1 MNKKGFTLIELIAVL
16 VVLSILISASV
27 MLFIN
32 IRKNILEKEYN
43 NLVLYLETKASEY
56 AEETSITTINVED
69 LIKEGKVKSDD
80 ETDIY
85 DPRDNKSMNCF
96 IIKSNFENGKYNSTL
111 MEDLGKDENGKC
123 NEYEVTTDY
132 EVCKFLN
139 GQCIK
144 FDDTTWFNSAVTL
157 GIMHRGSLLTEQNTT
172 YNWTSNTG
180 FSSNEATISVDGNLL
195 NSRYKCEVKGKSNNG
210 EDLVGTATKGIKI
223 DKEAPI
229 INEIKYNTNW
239 SVNKKIEIMA
249 SDGIGSG
256 IDGYAIVKEN
266 EMCLNYNKNKEITI
280 NSNGKYK
287 VCVKDKAGNK
297 TERKIEITSI
307 DDAGPSIVAKSS
319 SNEIKMGT
327 NNKTSSYFIVTYSI
341 SGGTLSCTPE
351 ATGYLAVGTYTLKC
365 IATGGNGKTADATT
379 ELKVIPLT
387 PSTPTIITKLESSS
401 GQIYNGTWT
410 NKSIYIEINPGSV
423 NDVVTKFEYKIGNG
437 NWITASGTIDGNKGS
452 FVYSSEIDNTIYVR
466 NCYQNKC
473 SSPSNG
479 KTLKI
484 DKTVPTCKL
493 TANSSK
499 ISFGQKSTDVQK
511 SGITKNKTADYTNAT
526 VNISTGK
533 FYGYVIDKAGNTG
546 SCNIEIIE
554 TSSSRSCSETCTEGT
569 EVCDLVCYY
578 NASSSEIARKS
589 CNRGAYEPTWK
600 TCYSAYYSSCPST
613 FPIVDRSA
621 SRCYTT
627 GGGCT
632 TSCSTTYY
640 CKSGYTKIN
649 SSYCYK

>member
-210 EDLVGTATKGIKI
+210 EDLVGTAIKGIKI

-266 EMCLNYNKNKEITI
+266 EM
-280 NSNGKYK
+280 
-287 VCVKDKAGNK
+287 
-297 TERKIEITSI
+297 
-307 DDAGPSIVAKSS
+307 
-319 SNEIKMGT
+319 
-327 NNKTSSYFIVTYSI
+327 
-341 SGGTLSCTPE
+341 
-351 ATGYLAVGTYTLKC
+351 
-365 IATGGNGKTADATT
+365 
-379 ELKVIPLT
+379 
-387 PSTPTIITKLESSS
+387 
-401 GQIYNGTWT
+401 
-410 NKSIYIEINPGSV
+410 
-423 NDVVTKFEYKIGNG
+423 
-437 NWITASGTIDGNKGS
+437 
-452 FVYSSEIDNTIYVR
+452 
-466 NCYQNKC
+466 
-473 SSPSNG
+473 
-479 KTLKI
+479 
-484 DKTVPTCKL
+484 
-493 TANSSK
+493 
-499 ISFGQKSTDVQK
+499 
-511 SGITKNKTADYTNAT
+511 
-526 VNISTGK
+526 
-533 FYGYVIDKAGNTG
+533 
-546 SCNIEIIE
+546 
-554 TSSSRSCSETCTEGT
+554 
-569 EVCDLVCYY
+569 
-578 NASSSEIARKS
+578 
-589 CNRGAYEPTWK
+589 
-600 TCYSAYYSSCPST
+600 
-613 FPIVDRSA
+613 
-621 SRCYTT
+621 
-627 GGGCT
+627 
-632 TSCSTTYY
+632 
-640 CKSGYTKIN
+640 
-649 SSYCYK
+649 

>member
-1 MNKKGFTLIELIAVL
+1 MKLI
-16 VVLSILISASV
+16 
-27 MLFIN
+27 
-32 IRKNILEKEYN
+32 
-43 NLVLYLETKASEY
+43 
-56 AEETSITTINVED
+56 
-69 LIKEGKVKSDD
+69 
-80 ETDIY
+80 
-85 DPRDNKSMNCF
+85 
-96 IIKSNFENGKYNSTL
+96 
-111 MEDLGKDENGKC
+111 
-123 NEYEVTTDY
+123 
-132 EVCKFLN
+132 
-139 GQCIK
+139 
-144 FDDTTWFNSAVTL
+144 
-157 GIMHRGSLLTEQNTT
+157 
-172 YNWTSNTG
+172 
-180 FSSNEATISVDGNLL
+180 
-195 NSRYKCEVKGKSNNG
+195 
-210 EDLVGTATKGIKI
+210 GTATKGIKI
-223 DKEAPI
+223 DKEAPV

-239 SVNKKIEIMA
+239 SVNKKIDIMA

-266 EMCLNYNKNKEITI
+266 EICLNYNKNKEITI

-351 ATGYLAVGTYTLKC
+351 ATGSLAVGNHTLKC
-365 IATGGNGKTADATT
+365 VATGGNGKTAEATT
-379 ELKVIPLT
+379 KLKVVPLT
-387 PSTPTIITKLESSS
+387 PSTPTITTRLESSS
-401 GQIYNGTWT
+401 GQVYNGTWT
-410 NKSIYIEINPGSV
+410 NKSIYIEINPGSA

-437 NWITASGTIDGNKGS
+437 NWITASGTINGNKGS
-452 FVYSSEIDNTIYVR
+452 FVYSSEVDNTIYVR
-466 NCYQNKC
+466 NCYQNNC
-473 SSPSNG
+473 SSASNG

-484 DKTVPTCKL
+484 DKTAPTCKL

-499 ISFGQKSTDVQK
+499 ISFSQKATDVQK
-511 SGITKNKTADYTNAT
+511 AGITKNKSADYTNAT
-526 VNISTGK
+526 VNISTGT
-533 FYGYVIDKAGNTG
+533 FYGYVIDKASNTG
-546 SCNIEIIE
+546 TCNIEIIE

-569 EVCDLVCYY
+569 KVCDLVCYY

-589 CNRGAYEPTWK
+589 CNRGTYEPTWE

-613 FPIVDRSA
+613 FPNIDWSA
-621 SRCYTT
+621 SNCYTS

-632 TSCSTTYY
+632 ESCTTSYY

>member
-123 NEYEVTTDY
+123 NVYEVTTDY

-157 GIMHRGSLLTEQNTT
+157 GIMHRGSLLAEQNTT

-223 DKEAPI
+223 DKEAPV

-266 EMCLNYNKNKEITI
+266 EICLNYNKNKEITI

-297 TERKIEITSI
+297 TERKIEIISI

-319 SNEIKMGT
+319 NNEIKMGT

-351 ATGYLAVGTYTLKC
+351 ATGSLAVGTYTLKC
-365 IATGGNGKTADATT
+365 VATGGNGKTAEATT

-387 PSTPTIITKLESSS
+387 PSTPTIITKLESST
-401 GQIYNGTWT
+401 GQVYNGLWT

-484 DKTVPTCKL
+484 DKTAPTCKL

-499 ISFGQKSTDVQK
+499 ISFGQKATDVQK
-511 SGITKNKTADYTNAT
+511 SGISKNKTADYTNAT

-533 FYGYVIDKAGNTG
+533 FYGYVIDRAGNTG

-613 FPIVDRSA
+613 FPNVDRSA

-632 TSCSTTYY
+632 TSCSTTYS
-640 CKSGYTKIN
+640 CESGYTKIN

>member
-223 DKEAPI
+223 DKEAPV

-266 EMCLNYNKNKEITI
+266 EICLNYNKNKEITI

-297 TERKIEITSI
+297 TERKIEIISI

-319 SNEIKMGT
+319 NNEIKMGT

-351 ATGYLAVGTYTLKC
+351 ATGSLAVGTYTLKC
-365 IATGGNGKTADATT
+365 VATGGNGKTAEATT

-387 PSTPTIITKLESSS
+387 PSTPNIITKLESST
-401 GQIYNGTWT
+401 GQVYNGLWT

-484 DKTVPTCKL
+484 DKTAPTCKL

-499 ISFGQKSTDVQK
+499 IYFGQKATDVQK
-511 SGITKNKTADYTNAT
+511 SGISKNKTADYTNAT

-533 FYGYVIDKAGNTG
+533 FYGYVIDRAGNTG

-589 CNRGAYEPTWK
+589 CRKGAYEPTWK

-613 FPIVDRSA
+613 FPIVDWSA

-640 CKSGYTKIN
+640 CESGYTKIN

>member
-32 IRKNILEKEYN
+32 IRKNILEKEYY

-56 AEETSITTINVED
+56 AEETSITTINVEN

-132 EVCKFLN
+132 EVCKFEN

-157 GIMHRGSLLTEQNTT
+157 GIMHRGSLLAEQNTT

-195 NSRYKCEVKGKSNNG
+195 NSRYKCEVQGKSNNG
-210 EDLVGTATKGIKI
+210 EDLIGTATKGIKI
-223 DKEAPI
+223 DKEAPV

-266 EMCLNYNKNKEITI
+266 EMCLTYNKNKEITI

-351 ATGYLAVGTYTLKC
+351 ATGSLAVGTYTLKC
-365 IATGGNGKTADATT
+365 VATGGNGKTAEATT

-387 PSTPTIITKLESSS
+387 PSTPTINTKLESSS
-401 GQIYNGTWT
+401 GQVYNGLWT

-484 DKTVPTCKL
+484 DKTAPTCKL

-569 EVCDLVCYY
+569 KVCDLVCSY

-589 CNRGAYEPTWK
+589 CNRGTYEPTWE

-613 FPIVDRSA
+613 FPNIDWSA
-621 SRCYTT
+621 SNCYTS

-632 TSCSTTYY
+632 ESCTTSYY

>member
-223 DKEAPI
+223 DKEAPV

-239 SVNKKIEIMA
+239 TVNKKIEIMA

-266 EMCLNYNKNKEITI
+266 EICLNYNKNKEITI

-297 TERKIEITSI
+297 TERKIEIISI

-319 SNEIKMGT
+319 NNEIKMGT

-351 ATGYLAVGTYTLKC
+351 ATGSLAVGTYTLKC
-365 IATGGNGKTADATT
+365 VATGGNGKTAEATT

-387 PSTPTIITKLESSS
+387 PSTPNIITKLESST
-401 GQIYNGTWT
+401 GQVYNGLWT

-484 DKTVPTCKL
+484 DKTAPTCKL

-499 ISFGQKSTDVQK
+499 ISFGQKATDVQK
-511 SGITKNKTADYTNAT
+511 SGISKNKTADYTNAT

-533 FYGYVIDKAGNTG
+533 FYGYVIDRAGNTG

-613 FPIVDRSA
+613 FPNVDRSA

-632 TSCSTTYY
+632 TSCSTTYS
-640 CKSGYTKIN
+640 CESGYTKIN

>member
-210 EDLVGTATKGIKI
+210 DDLVGTAIKGIKI
-223 DKEAPI
+223 DKEAPV

-307 DDAGPSIVAKSS
+307 DGAGPSIVAKSS
-319 SNEIKMGT
+319 NNEIKMGT

-351 ATGYLAVGTYTLKC
+351 ATGSLAVGTYTLKC
-365 IATGGNGKTADATT
+365 VATGGNGKTAEATT

-484 DKTVPTCKL
+484 DKTAPTCKL

-511 SGITKNKTADYTNAT
+511 LGISKNKTADYTNAT

-613 FPIVDRSA
+613 FPIVDKSA

-632 TSCSTTYY
+632 TSCSTTYS
-640 CKSGYTKIN
+640 CERGYTKIN

>member
-157 GIMHRGSLLTEQNTT
+157 GIMNRGSLLTEQNTT

-210 EDLVGTATKGIKI
+210 DDLVGTAIKGIKI
-223 DKEAPI
+223 DKEAPV

-307 DDAGPSIVAKSS
+307 DGAGPSIVAKSS
-319 SNEIKMGT
+319 NNEIKMGT

-341 SGGTLSCTPE
+341 SGGTLSCTSE
-351 ATGYLAVGTYTLKC
+351 ATGSLAVGTYTLKC
-365 IATGGNGKTADATT
+365 VMEKL
-379 ELKVIPLT
+379 LKL
-387 PSTPTIITKLESSS
+387 
-401 GQIYNGTWT
+401 Q
-410 NKSIYIEINPGSV
+410 
-423 NDVVTKFEYKIGNG
+423 
-437 NWITASGTIDGNKGS
+437 
-452 FVYSSEIDNTIYVR
+452 
-466 NCYQNKC
+466 QN
-473 SSPSNG
+473 
-479 KTLKI
+479 
-484 DKTVPTCKL
+484 
-493 TANSSK
+493 
-499 ISFGQKSTDVQK
+499 
-511 SGITKNKTADYTNAT
+511 
-526 VNISTGK
+526 
-533 FYGYVIDKAGNTG
+533 
-546 SCNIEIIE
+546 
-554 TSSSRSCSETCTEGT
+554 
-569 EVCDLVCYY
+569 
-578 NASSSEIARKS
+578 
-589 CNRGAYEPTWK
+589 
-600 TCYSAYYSSCPST
+600 
-613 FPIVDRSA
+613 
-621 SRCYTT
+621 
-627 GGGCT
+627 
-632 TSCSTTYY
+632 
-640 CKSGYTKIN
+640 
-649 SSYCYK
+649 

>member
-1 MNKKGFTLIELIAVL
+1 M
-16 VVLSILISASV
+16 
-27 MLFIN
+27 
-32 IRKNILEKEYN
+32 R
-43 NLVLYLETKASEY
+43 
-56 AEETSITTINVED
+56 
-69 LIKEGKVKSDD
+69 
-80 ETDIY
+80 
-85 DPRDNKSMNCF
+85 
-96 IIKSNFENGKYNSTL
+96 
-111 MEDLGKDENGKC
+111 
-123 NEYEVTTDY
+123 
-132 EVCKFLN
+132 
-139 GQCIK
+139 
-144 FDDTTWFNSAVTL
+144 
-157 GIMHRGSLLTEQNTT
+157 
-172 YNWTSNTG
+172 
-180 FSSNEATISVDGNLL
+180 
-195 NSRYKCEVKGKSNNG
+195 
-210 EDLVGTATKGIKI
+210 
-223 DKEAPI
+223 
-229 INEIKYNTNW
+229 
-239 SVNKKIEIMA
+239 
-249 SDGIGSG
+249 
-256 IDGYAIVKEN
+256 
-266 EMCLNYNKNKEITI
+266 
-280 NSNGKYK
+280 
-287 VCVKDKAGNK
+287 
-297 TERKIEITSI
+297 
-307 DDAGPSIVAKSS
+307 
-319 SNEIKMGT
+319 
-327 NNKTSSYFIVTYSI
+327 
-341 SGGTLSCTPE
+341 
-351 ATGYLAVGTYTLKC
+351 
-365 IATGGNGKTADATT
+365 NGKTAEATT

-387 PSTPTIITKLESSS
+387 PSTPTIITKLESST

-484 DKTVPTCKL
+484 DKTAPTCKL

-511 SGITKNKTADYTNAT
+511 SGITKNKTADYTNST

-533 FYGYVIDKAGNTG
+533 FYGYVIDKSGNTG

-621 SRCYTT
+621 SRCYKT

-632 TSCSTTYY
+632 TSCSTTYS
-640 CKSGYTKIN
+640 CERGYTKIN